1 VVGVRVVLV
10 SVGVVV
16 SAAVVGV
23 AVRPFVVAM
32 AGAAVAAVVVPPVDA
47 AVVPVVDPPTAAR
60 NAASSVGEPPM
71 TTGVGAEL
79 MDAFTVACGLAYADG
94 GMS

>member
-1 VVGVRVVLV
+1 
-10 SVGVVV
+10 
-16 SAAVVGV
+16 VVGV
-23 AVRPFVVAM
+23 AVTALVVEMVGAALVVAPT
-32 AGAAVAAVVVPPVDA
+32 VAA
-47 AVVPVVDPPTAAR
+47 AVVPVVDPPPTAAR
-60 NAASSVGEPPM
+60 NAASSVGDPPM